1 MDAIF
6 GWVKTL
12 IFFSLFLTIF
22 MQLIPEK
29 KYRKYIRFFA
39 GMIFII
45 LAVSPVFKFFS
56 KGDLSENIFEQ
67 FAYQQESEKV
77 SLDFEY
83 MESQQ
88 QEYYQEQVKQ
98 AASELIDKAAAEQG
112 FEMTGSSIELKE
124 GSGEPEKITV
134 FVREADETKEQER
147 TAVEEIKIKIAD
159 DGGEKKEVSAARS
172 GKLKEEIVSLFEIP
186 EDQIQILEE

>member
-56 KGDLSENIFEQ
+56 KGSLSENIFEQ
-67 FAYQQESEKV
+67 FAYRQESEKV

-83 MESQQ
+83 MESRQ
-88 QEYYQEQVKQ
+88 QEYYQEQVKNT
-98 AASELIDKAAAEQG
+98 ASELIGEAASEQG

-124 GSGEPEKITV
+124 GTGQPEKITV
-134 FVREADETKEQER
+134 SVREAEGTKEER
-147 TAVEEIKIKIAD
+147 SAVEEIRIQIAD
-159 DGGEKKEVSAARS
+159 DTGDKKEVSAARS
-172 GKLKEEIVSLFEIP
+172 GKLKEEIASLFEIP